1 MLTAATQWA
10 HLVQKGWRNDDARL
24 AASADM
30 AVTGVQLMITPV
42 CACGRR
48 KPSRSVGPDAERT
61 ADCHELANVIGGVI
75 GREQDR
81 PQVRL
86 PCSARGHG
94 LRKVFHRARDFFNA
108 SRPWTYASTLSAHAV
123 GVGGAAVFGQ

>member
-24 AASADM
+24 AASTDM

-42 CACGRR
+42 CARVR
-48 KPSRSVGPDAERT
+48 QKPSRSVGPDTKRT
-61 ADCHELANVIGGVI
+61 ADCHELADVIGGMI

-81 PQVRL
+81 PQIRL
-86 PCSARGHG
+86 PR
-94 LRKVFHRARDFFNA
+94 
-108 SRPWTYASTLSAHAV
+108 
-123 GVGGAAVFGQ
+123 